1 MIIEIINSK
10 TYHKIDIKI
19 VEIKINKN
27 KDIKINNK

>member
-10 TYHKIDIKI
+10 IYYKIDIKI